1 MCLSVLE
8 CQIGIY
14 CSPQIGEVMN
24 IERTIQVS
32 PILSAQRTAA
42 QLETT
47 LVKLAND
54 QIKTDGQAVMQLIQ
68 SVPKATGN
76 IGNTINVSV

>member
-1 MCLSVLE
+1 
-8 CQIGIY
+8 
-14 CSPQIGEVMN
+14 MN

-42 QLETT
+42 QLETK

-54 QIKTDGQAVMQLIQ
+54 QIKADGQATLQLIQ
-68 SVPKATGN
+68 SVPQATGN
-76 IGNTINVSV
+76 IGKTINVSV